1 VYGGVALLAHRAGGS
16 IGASRLATR
25 AVGLLLVGTG
35 VVTVVQ
41 GWQA

>member
-1 VYGGVALLAHRAGGS
+1 
-16 IGASRLATR
+16 LATR